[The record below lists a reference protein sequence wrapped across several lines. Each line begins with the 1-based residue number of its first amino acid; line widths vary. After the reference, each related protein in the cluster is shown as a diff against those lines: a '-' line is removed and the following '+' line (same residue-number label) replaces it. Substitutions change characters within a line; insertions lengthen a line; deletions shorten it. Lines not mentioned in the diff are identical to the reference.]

1 MYSWKFFFET
11 DRLWIF
17 YVASSDVKL
26 VVLLSQPGVGIMYG
40 CVILSWLSDFFTQE
54 RKKRYLFPYSWMQAS
69 LFQCCSLLSDWL
81 KEANVISRNFYS
93 NMCASVHPRMCV
105 CVKERQTARDTDW
118 LTLNWSQAGSCV
130 IESPVL
136 LLELGSLAPSAQ
148 FFYSI
153 KTCISFETRQNQK
166 NRAFMSQFSGSMRVS
181 SQQASVLLVSNMI
194 TKFMLQMGGFRV

>member
-1 MYSWKFFFET
+1 MKIFFW
-11 DRLWIF
+11 DRQALNFLCCLIWRKTCGPAVSAWCWD
-17 YVASSDVKL
+17 YVWVCDTILAFWFF
-26 VVLLSQPGVGIMYG
+26 LLRK
-40 CVILSWLSDFFTQE
+40 E
-54 RKKRYLFPYSWMQAS
+54 KKRYLFPYSWMQAS

-93 NMCASVHPRMCV
+93 NICASVHPRMCV

-148 FFYSI
+148 IF
-153 KTCISFETRQNQK
+153 
-166 NRAFMSQFSGSMRVS
+166 
-181 SQQASVLLVSNMI
+181 
-194 TKFMLQMGGFRV
+194 LQY